1 MRGSVSKIA
10 LTVSVAVLWGCATT
24 NPKTAA
30 GAPQLEADQENSPLG
45 DKELVVLGEP
55 TGPDALQVYSSETL
69 YLRAV
74 DLMSGGAYPE
84 AIFYFEKLI
93 QEFPNSDYV
102 LPARYNLGN
111 CYLRVQEN
119 DRAMEAMELYLE
131 SLPEDASAQDRAD
144 AIFRQGTVY
153 AQKKEYDKM
162 AQLFD
167 RVLQEQLP
175 TPMRVEAKVNAGIGY
190 FMLQDAETAKAR
202 FASARKEYLDAPRKD
217 RVASKYHGA
226 QSLFYLAELKRNIY
240 VDFVVVMPSAEEVK
254 ASGATLEELLVKRLE
269 TKCQHLLN
277 AQKAYVR
284 TIRDGHAGWS
294 SAAGYKVGTLYEDLY
309 SSLENLPMPPEL
321 TQEEQDVYE
330 EMVKERI
337 AVLLRKAVRVWQMTM
352 RMAVRT
358 GADNIWVNRT
368 AESIARVKGYLEAEK
383 EEKIVK
389 EHEITQALLIEA
401 TVFPKRVL
409 GVDLGLKKTG
419 LALSDELG
427 IAVRALETFQ
437 TRSRREDVAHL
448 VDLVREHKVEAVVLG
463 YPLLPDSKQEGM
475 MAKRARGF
483 LDVLQDALTDAG
495 LEVPVF
501 LEDETGSTLEA
512 EKRLAASEVK
522 KSKRRTLK
530 DSEAA
535 RIIVERF
542 LEKVQSQE
550 AAHERQKKRNQE
562 EQGPSTTKK
571 DSET

>member
-1 MRGSVSKIA
+1 MKSNLIFVPNLLLVA
-10 LTVSVAVLWGCATT
+10 LLIGCAST
-24 NPKTAA
+24 PKKNVALQPEPSAA
-30 GAPQLEADQENSPLG
+30 SEAYGDQELM
-45 DKELVVLGEP
+45 VLGEP

-74 DLMSGGAYPE
+74 DLMSGGAYAE

-93 QEFPNSDYV
+93 NEFPASDYV

-111 CYLRVQEN
+111 CYLKLQEN
-119 DRAMEAMELYLE
+119 DRAMASMDLYLE
-131 SLPEDASAQDRAD
+131 MLPPDATAQDRAD
-144 AIFRQGTVY
+144 AIFRQGHVF

-162 AQLFD
+162 ARLFD
-167 RVLQEQLP
+167 AVQETTLP
-175 TPMRVEAKVNAGIGY
+175 TPMKIEAMVNAGIGY
-190 FMLQDAETAKAR
+190 FMLQQIDTAKER
-202 FASARKEYLDAPRKD
+202 FQGARKTYMDAPRKE
-217 RVASKYHGA
+217 RVASKYHAA

-240 VDFVVVMPSAEEVK
+240 AEFTVVMPSTAEVK
-254 ASGATLEELLVKRLE
+254 ASGQTLEELLVQRLE
-269 TKCQHLLN
+269 KKCQYLLN

-309 SSLENLPMPPEL
+309 DSLETLPIPPDF
-321 TQEEQDVYE
+321 TEEEKEVYE

-337 AVLLRKAVRVWQMTM
+337 AVLLRKAVRIWQMTM

-358 GADNIWVNRT
+358 GADNVWVNRT
-368 AESIARVKGYLEAEK
+368 AASIARVKGYLSAEK

-389 EHEITQALLIEA
+389 EHEITQAMLIEA
-401 TVFPKRVL
+401 TYFPKRVL

-419 LALSDELG
+419 LAISDELG
-427 IAVRALETFQ
+427 ISVRAIETFQ
-437 TRSRREDVAHL
+437 TRSRKEDIAHL
-448 VDLVREHKVEAVVLG
+448 VELVKEHKVEAVVIG

-483 LDVLQDALTDAG
+483 LDTLQDTLTD
-495 LEVPVF
+495 LEIEVPVF

-512 EKRLAASEVK
+512 EKRLAQSEVK
-522 KSKRRTLK
+522 KSKRKKIK

-535 RIIVERF
+535 RVIVERF

-550 AAHERQKKRNQE
+550 AAHKRNKEKEKQDQTE
-562 EQGPSTTKK
+562 PAKK
-571 DSET
+571 DTET